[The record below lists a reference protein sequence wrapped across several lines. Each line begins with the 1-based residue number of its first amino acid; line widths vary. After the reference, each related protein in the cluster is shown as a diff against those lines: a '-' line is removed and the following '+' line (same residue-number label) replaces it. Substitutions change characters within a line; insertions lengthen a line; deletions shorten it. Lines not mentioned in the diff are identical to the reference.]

1 MPLQVHVEENSPG
14 VYTVRPEGSIDASTH
29 GVLGSAVDGLLAKS
43 AKVIAFH
50 MARVQFVSSAGIGV
64 VVAAEKALR
73 PRGGRVLLVDL
84 TPPVKKVFDIVRA
97 LPPQQVFRN
106 VEEMDRYLA
115 SIQRKV
121 AEGEIQ

>member
-1 MPLQVHVEENSPG
+1 MPLQVQVEENSPG
-14 VYTVRPEGSIDASTH
+14 VYTVRPEGSIDANTH
-29 GVLGSAVDGLLAKS
+29 GVLGSAVDALLAKS

-97 LPPQQVFRN
+97 LPAQQVFRN
-106 VEEMDRYLA
+106 VAEMDRYLA

-121 AEGEIQ
+121 AEGELQ